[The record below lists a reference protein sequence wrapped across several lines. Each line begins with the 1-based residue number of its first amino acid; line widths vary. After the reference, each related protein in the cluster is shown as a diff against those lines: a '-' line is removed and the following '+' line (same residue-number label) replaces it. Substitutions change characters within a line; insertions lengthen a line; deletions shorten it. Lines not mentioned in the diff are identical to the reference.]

1 LKRFALAA
9 NLKVEG
15 CGVHLFSDG
24 VLDGILYEGL
34 YGKGGYER
42 FWRGGRYLPS
52 DNQSLTIPLFF
63 YF

>member
-1 LKRFALAA
+1 LKRFTLAI

-15 CGVHLFSDG
+15 CRVHLFSDG

-34 YGKGGYER
+34 DGKGGYER
-42 FWRGGRYLPS
+42 FWWGIRYLPS